1 MALDG
6 MLPPVSVTEVAVL
19 VMLPPLH
26 CGVVGVPTTVRPE
39 GKESTKLT
47 PVSMAAV

>member
-19 VMLPPLH
+19 VIVPPH
-26 CGVVGVPTTVRPE
+26 CGVSGVPATVRPE
-39 GKESTKLT
+39 GNESTKLT
-47 PVSMAAV
+47 PVSVAAV